1 MSEALWAGT
10 LGIVAARNKPE
21 AQELDLEISAWLVER
36 GVTVRDEATM
46 LRDGTAGIDVLV
58 VLGGD
63 GLMMRAARIFPGIP
77 LLGINFGHVGFLTM
91 VEQRDWQTAL
101 EATISGKC
109 RVQRGPTLQATV
121 VRDGENI
128 AQGWVIN
135 DVVLRAG
142 PQLVE
147 IELYIDGQFVNI
159 YPSDGMIVS
168 TPQGSTAYCMSAG
181 GPILTRGVRGCVIIA
196 LNPHSPIRIPLVVDE
211 ESEIDLVMVN
221 DKPCWV
227 YLDGNIKD
235 APQLQR
241 GDIVQVRRGE
251 HTFAMI
257 LLGGMNFY
265 EAVRSRFNFLIRP
278 AAIPSRSVKA

>member
-1 MSEALWAGT
+1 MSDALWAKT
-10 LGIVAARNKPE
+10 IGIMAARNKPE
-21 AQELDLEISAWLVER
+21 AQELEEEITPWLAGR
-36 GVTVRDEATM
+36 GVEVRDEESM

-63 GLMMRAARIFPGIP
+63 GLMMRTARIFPDIP

-91 VEQRDWQTAL
+91 VERRDWQTAL
-101 EATISGKC
+101 EATITGKC
-109 RVQRGPTLQATV
+109 RVQRGPTLNASV
-121 VRDGENI
+121 VRDGETI

-142 PQLVE
+142 PQMVE

-181 GPILTRGVRGCVIIA
+181 GPILTRGVRGCVVIA
-196 LNPHSPIRIPLVVDE
+196 LNPHSPIHIPLVVDE
-211 ESEIDLVMVN
+211 ESVIDLVTVN

-227 YLDGNIKD
+227 YLDGNITN

-241 GDIVQVRRGE
+241 GDVVQVRRGE
-251 HTFAMI
+251 YSFAMI

-265 EAVRSRFNFLIRP
+265 EAVRGRFNFLIRP
-278 AAIPSRSVKA
+278 EAVPSRSVKA